1 SVPELIT
8 QLKANQT
15 SSSLYMQ
22 SFFYVIF
29 FFILYCLIFISVVF
43 AIISFIAYL
52 ATWRGH
58 MASRK
63 LRYSILWT
71 TTSCASTIP
80 LLILTISY
88 FFYTI
93 TLYFFFV
100 LVLFQLIVLIQTIF
114 LYPKRNVKRSK
125 RS

>member
-1 SVPELIT
+1 LIT

-22 SFFYVIF
+22 SILYVIF
-29 FFILYCLIFISVVF
+29 FFIFYYLIFISVVF
-43 AIISFIAYL
+43 AILSFIDYL
-52 ATWRGH
+52 ATWISN
-58 MASRK
+58 MISRK
-63 LRYSILWT
+63 LRYSILCKT
-71 TTSCASTIP
+71 TDCASEIS
-80 LLILTISY
+80 LLIFTISS

-93 TLYFFFV
+93 TFSFFFV
-100 LVLFQLIVLIQTIF
+100 LVLFQLIVLVQTIF